1 MNPMSFKSFQV
12 NYFLFHDTFL
22 LRFVLSW
29 SKKNTHSSRGRSLLI
44 SCKIW
49 TMKLSFC
56 IDKSKIICTGRLS
69 VIEDSI
75 FWPVYINL
83 TFLVFGIAYG
93 SIAIKKF
100 KEKFKEYKLQTNIQI
115 NLRKLISTNG
125 QNQSQEN
132 ILRFNNSKYNGPLLN
147 SVQFLGL
154 GTIIFIVGGFFS
166 FLYFYDDVFSETDD
180 TMKRYQTFVFR
191 RFFYFGFLFSVVF
204 PILYLATKKDL
215 RRFIILMYKDL
226 M

>member
-1 MNPMSFKSFQV
+1 MNLM
-12 NYFLFHDTFL
+12 
-22 LRFVLSW
+22 
-29 SKKNTHSSRGRSLLI
+29 
-44 SCKIW
+44 
-49 TMKLSFC
+49 
-56 IDKSKIICTGRLS
+56 
-69 VIEDSI
+69 
-75 FWPVYINL
+75 
-83 TFLVFGIAYG
+83 FLVFAIAYG

-100 KEKFKEYKLQTNIQI
+100 KEKFKEYKLQKNIQI
-115 NLRKLISTNG
+115 NLRKFISTNG
-125 QNQSQEN
+125 QDQSQEN
-132 ILRFNNSKYNGPLLN
+132 ILRFNNLKYNGPLLN

-180 TMKRYQTFVFR
+180 TMKHYQIFVYR
-191 RFFYFGFLFSVVF
+191 RIFYFGFLFSVVF